1 MKSSETH
8 NQFLRIKSLLSDTSF
23 AESKAHQLVRK
34 VFAEEEVKLEAL
46 LIASTRKKLDSI
58 NKLFRHLDVIENR
71 FFEQPKET
79 DPVTGEPIPR
89 LVDKISVENLLELY
103 KTLAKA
109 ATDLYKDI
117 GDDVDSLKELETV
130 HLTKKEGW
138 TSDLNKD
145 QKQML
150 KQITDRVLLKL
161 GSPLVTAPAKKADE

>member
-1 MKSSETH
+1 MKSSETQ
-8 NQFLRIKSLLSDTSF
+8 NQFRRIQALLSDTSF

-71 FFEQPKET
+71 FFEQPKEV
-79 DPVTGEPIPR
+79 DPETGDPIPR

-138 TSDLNKD
+138 TSDLSKD

-150 KQITDRVLLKL
+150 KQIADRVLLKL
-161 GSPLVTAPAKKADE
+161 GNPPVTEPAKKSDE